1 MFQCAHQ
8 MTSVSKLMGKL
19 QAGEKRVRQCLRDKR
34 LVFEKIHTIK
44 NTLKSQWWK
53 ARPTDISWQYFCTE
67 QKCWVNSGGFQEGP
81 KADCRKTPR
90 CVVIHKSLQV
100 RLTSEPETMP
110 PGAPNASLI
119 DKSNSQTR
127 SCGTQG
133 IKPDEA
139 ATNVSS

>member
-1 MFQCAHQ
+1 M
-8 MTSVSKLMGKL
+8 
-19 QAGEKRVRQCLRDKR
+19 
-34 LVFEKIHTIK
+34 
-44 NTLKSQWWK
+44 
-53 ARPTDISWQYFCTE
+53 
-67 QKCWVNSGGFQEGP
+67 NSGGFQEGP

-90 CVVIHKSLQV
+90 CVAVHKSLQV
-100 RLTSEPETMP
+100 RLTSEPETLP

-139 ATNVSS
+139 ATNVSSQFNFSLRTWRTKKEEKSPAEGVGAGP